1 MNKHRQVVFETNQ
14 KVRDGVQG
22 HRHPTF
28 AEHMLRIPE
37 QDYYAL
43 LKIFPNLN
51 NNQQPMARE
60 DEWKRFMASDY
71 SLPYRVYK
79 THKGIRKN
87 GLIIPHVHSLKET

>member
-1 MNKHRQVVFETNQ
+1 MNRQRFNVLDTNK
-14 KVRDGVQG
+14 KVREGTQG

-51 NNQQPMARE
+51 NNQQSMARE
-60 DEWKRFMASDY
+60 DEWKRFIESDY
-71 SLPYRVYK
+71 SLPYRVYN

-87 GLIIPHVHSLKET
+87 GEIMPHVHSLKER